1 MKLFCQGHPEVVS
14 GVPFETM
21 SSSNGRLNDQELAST
36 VFIDVI
42 GSTILNRNLNFV
54 IKNLIDNDVILII
67 LSFNFSQRLLK
78 FSKSLIHLIFKNFV
92 TESLLLTVL
101 ELGSSIFLRL
111 FSFGE
116 LSKDSLS
123 FFLVVQFM
131 IN

>member
-54 IKNLIDNDVILII
+54 IENLIDNDVI
-67 LSFNFSQRLLK
+67 
-78 FSKSLIHLIFKNFV
+78 
-92 TESLLLTVL
+92 
-101 ELGSSIFLRL
+101 
-111 FSFGE
+111 
-116 LSKDSLS
+116 
-123 FFLVVQFM
+123 
-131 IN
+131 